1 MADLTFVPA
10 PEALD
15 LLAPSVAAAVA
26 GLDPELARR
35 IRVAAI
41 DPAHADTA
49 VFCEVHDWDPR
60 TGANCL
66 IVRGTRGERTSYAAV
81 VVPAHTR
88 ADVNRT
94 VRSLL
99 DARKATFAPM
109 DDAVELTGMEHGGI
123 TPIGLPE
130 DWRVLVDSRVLEE
143 PELRD
148 RRGRPRCQG
157 VPPRR
162 GARCAASGGGGR
174 GARAR
179 AGSSRR
185 VGRSPFHSE
194 RSPESARRRSTARPG
209 ATGRIS
215 GLPRAQ

>member
-143 PELRD
+143 PELVI
-148 RRGRPRCQG
+148 GAG
-157 VPPRR
+157 VRAAKVFLPGEVL
-162 GARCAASGGGGR
+162 GA
-174 GARAR
+174 
-179 AGSSRR
+179 
-185 VGRSPFHSE
+185 
-194 RSPESARRRSTARPG
+194 
-209 ATGRIS
+209 
-215 GLPRAQ
+215 LPRVEVVEGLGLEPAPRAE